1 MTKEE
6 ILLKLDVVYTE
17 LHIIEA
23 MNDESKRLLYR
34 KLQKVKK
41 HYENLLN
48 KY

>member
-6 ILLKLDVVYTE
+6 ILLKLDAVYTE
-17 LHIIEA
+17 LHIIEV
-23 MNDESKRLLYR
+23 MDDESKRLLYR

-48 KY
+48 EV